1 MTHVRMRRG
10 DGPLMKTINLL
21 GIFSPVILGAVLL
34 GRWLA
39 S

>member
-1 MTHVRMRRG
+1 MTHVRTRRG
-10 DGPLMKTINLL
+10 DGPLMKAVNLL